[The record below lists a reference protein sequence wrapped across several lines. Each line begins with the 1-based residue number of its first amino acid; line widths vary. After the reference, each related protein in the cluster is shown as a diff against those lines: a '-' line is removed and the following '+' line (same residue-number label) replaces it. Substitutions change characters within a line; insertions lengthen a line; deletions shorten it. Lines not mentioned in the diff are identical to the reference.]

1 MQGNYI
7 NNDSESYEDSINL
20 IELFQAI
27 FNGKWIIIS
36 ITAFASISSIIYSLH
51 LPDIYKSQALLAPV
65 ESSGS
70 MSGALQSYSGLA
82 SLAGIS
88 MPSADSGDN
97 SVKAMEKISSLSFF
111 KNNLLPNIFLPELI
125 AVKSWNSEL
134 NNLAF
139 DSNIYNETNNSWN
152 VNFFNTKNG
161 PSSQESYKE
170 FQKLL
175 SIAKDKDTGFVKI
188 SVKHQSPHVAKK
200 WTDLIVREVN
210 SYYREKDKSEAE
222 KAVIFV
228 NSQMAKTSFTE
239 IKLMM
244 AEIVQQKIQTLTLI
258 EASEFYVFEYIDP
271 PAVMEQK
278 SEPGRALICIIGA
291 FLGALLSVIIVLF
304 RHFKKQ

>member
-1 MQGNYI
+1 MQENYI

-88 MPSADSGDN
+88 MPSAESGDN

-111 KNNLLPNIFLPELI
+111 KNNLLQIFSSELI

-161 PSSQESYKE
+161 LVLRK
-170 FQKLL
+170 
-175 SIAKDKDTGFVKI
+175 
-188 SVKHQSPHVAKK
+188 
-200 WTDLIVREVN
+200 
-210 SYYREKDKSEAE
+210 
-222 KAVIFV
+222 VIK
-228 NSQMAKTSFTE
+228 N
-239 IKLMM
+239 
-244 AEIVQQKIQTLTLI
+244 
-258 EASEFYVFEYIDP
+258 
-271 PAVMEQK
+271 
-278 SEPGRALICIIGA
+278 
-291 FLGALLSVIIVLF
+291 
-304 RHFKKQ
+304 FKNC

>member
-1 MQGNYI
+1 MQENYI
-7 NNDSESYEDSINL
+7 HNDSESYEDSINL

-27 FNGKWIIIS
+27 FDGKWIIIC
-36 ITAFASISSIIYSLH
+36 ITAFASISSVIYSLN
-51 LPDIYKSQALLAPV
+51 LPDIYKSQALLAPI
-65 ESSGS
+65 ETSNS
-70 MSGALQSYSGLA
+70 MSGALQGYSGLA
-82 SLAGIS
+82 GLAGIS
-88 MPSADSGDN
+88 IPSGDSGDN
-97 SVKAMEKISSLSFF
+97 SVKAMEKVSSLSFF
-111 KNNLLPNIFLPELI
+111 ENNLLSSIFLPELM
-125 AVKSWNSEL
+125 AVESWNSEL
-134 NNLAF
+134 NKLEF

-152 VNFFNTKNG
+152 INLFNTKEG

-200 WTDLIVREVN
+200 WTDLIVKEVN
-210 SYYREKDKSEAE
+210 SYYRQKDKSEAE
-222 KAVIFV
+222 KAVTFI

-291 FLGALLSVIIVLF
+291 FLGAILSIIIVLF
-304 RHFKKQ
+304 RHLRK